1 MKKIMMPY
9 LLAYFFL
16 FVSYFLVSFIMAV
29 LLSFMHISSFVYNIL
44 LIIMNYFLLSV
55 FTLFFFKNVK
65 EKPWIHGLIFP
76 FIYLIIQIIFHFQEF
91 KFTLL
96 KSLWL
101 LFFIFYFIY
110 KEKTTINVVFYT
122 VNSISTILTSY
133 ASATPTVTISLT
145 P

>member
-29 LLSFMHISSFVYNIL
+29 LLSFMHVSSFVYNIL

-96 KSLWL
+96 LKPLWL
-101 LFFIFYFIY
+101 L
-110 KEKTTINVVFYT
+110 
-122 VNSISTILTSY
+122 
-133 ASATPTVTISLT
+133 SL
-145 P
+145 

>member
-29 LLSFMHISSFVYNIL
+29 LLSFMHVSSFVYNIL

-76 FIYLIIQIIFHFQEF
+76 FIYLDR
-91 KFTLL
+91 
-96 KSLWL
+96 KSTRL
-101 LFFIFYFIY
+101 
-110 KEKTTINVVFYT
+110 
-122 VNSISTILTSY
+122 NSSHSSVSRMPS
-133 ASATPTVTISLT
+133 SA
-145 P
+145 